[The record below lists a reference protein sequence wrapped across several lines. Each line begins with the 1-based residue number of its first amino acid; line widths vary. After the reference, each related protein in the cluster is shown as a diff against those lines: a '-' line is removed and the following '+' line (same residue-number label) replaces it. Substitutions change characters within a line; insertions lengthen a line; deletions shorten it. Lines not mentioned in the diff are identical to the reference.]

1 MGGDVTFQQALSA
14 RLEIIK
20 PSTQSID
27 KFNQSHKPLLTKGI
41 KYVCCSSIC
50 NSD

>member
-20 PSTQSID
+20 PSIQSIT
-27 KFNQSHKPLLTKGI
+27 KFNQSHKPLLTEGI
-41 KYVCCSSIC
+41 RYVFYL
-50 NSD
+50 